1 VLYHNPRCSKSRAAR
16 NLLEERGVD
25 FTVVEYLREPL
36 ERDELEGL
44 GKRLG
49 LAASEWVRS
58 GEPEFTNSG
67 LSAES
72 SEEAL
77 LDAMAVHPV
86 LMQRPIFERDGQA
99 VIGRPPERVLEVL

>member
-1 VLYHNPRCSKSRAAR
+1 MLYHNPRCSKSRAAR

-49 LAASEWVRS
+49 ISASEWIRS
-58 GEPEFTNSG
+58 GEPEFADSG
-67 LSAES
+67 LSADS
-72 SEEAL
+72 SEDEL
-77 LDAMAVHPV
+77 LDAMAAHPV
-86 LMQRPIFERDGQA
+86 LMERPIFEKDGQA
-99 VIGRPPERVLEVL
+99 IIGRPPERVLEVL